1 MQPRERASGAAPH
14 LTPLPG
20 PGEAESAHLL
30 PPAEPHVLGA
40 EDLVAP
46 SGRSAG
52 GDILAG
58 LRALTSDPLMG
69 VGRAAGRAVSSA
81 LPQGLKDG
89 LNRGAE
95 GLKDGLLSGASAVR
109 GAAVRTGDAIAAVV
123 PEIVKDGFKA
133 GAQVAQRGAEFVG
146 EGAVDSRALRRR
158 RV

>member
-1 MQPRERASGAAPH
+1 M
-14 LTPLPG
+14 
-20 PGEAESAHLL
+20 
-30 PPAEPHVLGA
+30 LGA

-58 LRALTSDPLMG
+58 IRALTMDPLLG
-69 VGRAAGRAVSSA
+69 VGRAGGRALSSA
-81 LPQGLKDG
+81 MPQGLKDG

-123 PEIVKDGFKA
+123 PESVKDGLKA

-146 EGAVDSRALRRR
+146 EGTPDSPFLLRWVCSRLAF
-158 RV
+158 